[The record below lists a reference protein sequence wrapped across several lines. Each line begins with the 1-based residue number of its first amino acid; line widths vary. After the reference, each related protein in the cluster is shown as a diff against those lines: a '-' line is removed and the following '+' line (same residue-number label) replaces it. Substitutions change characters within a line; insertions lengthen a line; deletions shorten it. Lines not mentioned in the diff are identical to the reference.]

1 MSRYILEVEEMQK
14 AIALL
19 GYVDGKLDTLS
30 KRITAAYHRLDTQQ
44 GTAINRAQSDI
55 YNQGKLYDEQW
66 DYIKYLK
73 SVLQAIVD
81 ESLQAEAEAKKIME
95 GEWIEESKKE
105 ENKGTISG
113 ASGVVTPGTETVPK
127 TSIVEEMNQRYMRL
141 LTNTG
146 RTSFSG
152 ACSAFVYRQLWDQGI
167 FDLNRDAGVASGK
180 DYYRV
185 WGQKSMT
192 STGYRVD
199 SYGGRNALLEL
210 INANE
215 GKTLNNIV
223 ISFDYDG
230 RNYLSKEHG
239 HVMLISEIRDGKVYY
254 MESASGRLYNL
265 NGQSYS
271 EGEPICLSINDF
283 LRQYPNMNGAIYF
296 HK

>member
-1 MSRYILEVEEMQK
+1 
-14 AIALL
+14 
-19 GYVDGKLDTLS
+19 
-30 KRITAAYHRLDTQQ
+30 
-44 GTAINRAQSDI
+44 
-55 YNQGKLYDEQW
+55 
-66 DYIKYLK
+66 
-73 SVLQAIVD
+73 
-81 ESLQAEAEAKKIME
+81 
-95 GEWIEESKKE
+95 
-105 ENKGTISG
+105 
-113 ASGVVTPGTETVPK
+113 
-127 TSIVEEMNQRYMRL
+127 
-141 LTNTG
+141 
-146 RTSFSG
+146 
-152 ACSAFVYRQLWDQGI
+152 
-167 FDLNRDAGVASGK
+167 
-180 DYYRV
+180 
-185 WGQKSMT
+185 MT